1 MQLVINGKT
10 KEVDDI
16 QNVDELLCKL
26 GYEKNSVAV
35 ACDGVFVSRSKYA
48 EIELQ
53 DGKELEIL
61 VPMQGG

>member
-1 MQLVINGKT
+1 LQLVINGKT
-10 KEVDDI
+10 KDIDDV
-16 QNVDELLCKL
+16 QNVDELLLKL

-48 EIELQ
+48 NVQLQ